1 MLAAMEFVE
10 TSIFTKQI
18 QDLVDDDVYRALQAS
33 SAIDPKAGVVIRDSG
48 GLRKIRLA
56 ARGKGKRGGARVIY
70 FHLES
75 RNQIAM
81 LLACGKDEQDDLT
94 ADQRAALHKIV
105 QNWSAR

>member
-1 MLAAMEFVE
+1 MEFVE

-18 QDLVDDDVYRALQAS
+18 NTLVDDDVYRALQIRL
-33 SAIDPKAGVVIRDSG
+33 AIDPKSGAVIRASG

-56 ARGKGKRGGARVIY
+56 ARGKGKRGGARIIY

-75 RNQIAM
+75 SHQIGM
-81 LLACGKDEQDDLT
+81 LLAYRKDQQDDLT

-105 QNWSAR
+105 QNWSSR